1 MIKRT
6 FLVLVLAC
14 SGAYAQDCNDGRCD
28 IQRSPSDRVLEA
40 TRAVVAVPLRVV
52 EKVADAL
59 PVCGSVA
66 LDYQSDSQEQAV
78 EHRGSRL
85 LGWLR
90 SNRVSRKAFS
100 LKFGFCQR

>member
-1 MIKRT
+1 MKRT

-14 SGAYAQDCNDGRCD
+14 SAAHAQDCKDGRCD
-28 IQRSPSDRVLEA
+28 IQRSPSDRVLDA
-40 TRAVVAVPLRVV
+40 TRSIVAVPLRVV

-66 LDYQSDSQEQAV
+66 LDYQSDSQEQAI

-85 LGWLR
+85 LGWFR
-90 SNRVSRKAFS
+90 SNRVSRKVFS
-100 LKFGFCQR
+100 IKLGFCQR

>member
-1 MIKRT
+1 MKRA
-6 FLVLVLAC
+6 FLILVLIG
-14 SGAYAQDCNDGRCD
+14 SGAYGQDCKDGRCD

-40 TRAVVAVPLRVV
+40 TRAVVTVPFKVV